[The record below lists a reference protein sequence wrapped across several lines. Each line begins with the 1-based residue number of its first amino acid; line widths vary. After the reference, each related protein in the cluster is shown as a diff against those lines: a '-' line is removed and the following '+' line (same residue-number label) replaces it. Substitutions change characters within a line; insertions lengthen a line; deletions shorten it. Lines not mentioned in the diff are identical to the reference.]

1 MVKASS
7 RHSRQH
13 QQIQKSHQG
22 VFFSDA
28 MNEKPFSFGE
38 ESREEFNLA
47 FQSHNNNIGGQNET
61 SIPTWDT
68 RAAPPGSVDSDS
80 HVSSQKVSYVDQ
92 HNYHSSHLGDSN
104 NQWNEYSAV
113 SGLSRR
119 GHDANSKNIWSEKRL
134 LPKSSDSSFYSAS
147 TNASIGAFS
156 VETCSAQFQ
165 KNSTTNHDNS
175 IRDISESLN
184 QLRFNGMSNDNKT
197 IAASISSNTTYS
209 SNTIPGVVAAS
220 SGSTGGTGESSLK
233 AQRYQPNYSHG
244 HKHPQ
249 STMNSSA
256 KIYYPS
262 GHSMLQQ
269 PPPGFQPRM
278 SDVRNVIFPKDTIG
292 GSIVNDNI
300 SYQGVHNQNGIRR
313 ENPRKQKIGK
323 RREGQNKERKHK
335 AEVTNNNLDGGNR
348 YRGNR
353 PKQSRRQT
361 GFEFDNDSYGTV
373 GDISTASSR
382 AIRMIMNPQEKNFAS
397 SGASLSSS
405 NTSALIASRLSLERL
420 AEDEGQHTSRG
431 ATIASKTQSRAILP
445 SMNDIELECLRDE
458 DDEECHTDGDEE
470 DSCFV
475 GADLSIDDTTVTTQ
489 SKKNDWLLRMNRRLT
504 EVPVGSLDPSTTPI
518 SAIMNAWAKTKSSHG
533 ASMVEKWLNRA
544 QEESDAGNTKV
555 VPTNKMFTMAVDAW
569 AKSGEGV
576 SAAQRAET
584 ILQHMNKKYQTTGL
598 ENLRPTTGI
607 FNAVINAW
615 ARSKEKIAPS
625 RAEQILKWMDNL
637 HKTNP
642 SIQPDKY
649 TFNTVIHAYAKSGG
663 VGAAKKAQELLNR
676 MHFMYQQGNNLAKPD
691 TITYNVVINSLAKS
705 GGKNAA
711 KEAEKLLGK
720 MHILYENGDLN
731 VKPNVVTYG
740 AVIDAYAKSG
750 EKHAAAR
757 ADALLAKMIHLNQMD
772 PTTHSDLSPNTYVF
786 NTVINAHAKSKEH
799 DAASKA
805 EEMLLAMNRL
815 HLQGLPNLKP
825 DAFTYTAVIDAWA
838 KSGYRGA
845 AARADQLLDTM
856 ESKYL
861 AGDIGLKPNTFTY
874 NAVINALA
882 KSGEPSAAARAERV
896 LQNMVNRHKHG
907 GSDDVKPTTINFNS
921 VLDAWAKSGGGRKA
935 AERAEEILEWMDRLY
950 KSGNYSVRPDTITFN
965 AVLDAW
971 ARSGDRMA
979 AHRAEQILD
988 HMDELY
994 RAGNEGVKPD
1004 TYTYNTLI
1012 NAHAKSSEKGSA
1024 ARAEHVL
1031 QVMKQRY
1038 LDGDD
1043 DFKPNTRTHTSV
1055 IDAWAKSGEK
1065 GAARRAEQI
1074 LNSMI
1079 ASFEESS
1086 DYDSKPNVHTAN
1098 AVCNACAFTKMEED
1112 RLDALQIAF
1121 RVYDWLV
1128 SQPDM
1133 EPDAYTYTILLS
1145 VCSNLLPR
1153 EDRSSR
1159 FSHAKSFFDKCCES
1173 GHVND
1178 YVLRKLRQTVSEQE
1192 YLALVDYQ
1200 GAGTLPPSWTRKIG
1214 HRNTRFNSSAAGG
1227 GNSVRSKNSARSNHS
1242 KRRHYSN

>member
-1 MVKASS
+1 MVNAVNSHPPTRRQPLEKLQERTFHPMNTAGQSF
-7 RHSRQH
+7 HS
-13 QQIQKSHQG
+13 
-22 VFFSDA
+22 V
-28 MNEKPFSFGE
+28 
-38 ESREEFNLA
+38 ESREELHLP
-47 FQSHNNNIGGQNET
+47 FQSYESTIPGQHNLPIPQWGDARASPPGFSGGDAHRNAIGQEPNPTILHNET
-61 SIPTWDT
+61 SNHWD
-68 RAAPPGSVDSDS
+68 GYSVQSGAS
-80 HVSSQKVSYVDQ
+80 RQPQQQRNVKSQ
-92 HNYHSSHLGDSN
+92 
-104 NQWNEYSAV
+104 
-113 SGLSRR
+113 
-119 GHDANSKNIWSEKRL
+119 NIWSSEKQSFR
-134 LPKSSDSSFYSAS
+134 PTSDASVYSAS
-147 TNASIGAFS
+147 TNPSIGS
-156 VETCSAQFQ
+156 Y
-165 KNSTTNHDNS
+165 
-175 IRDISESLN
+175 SLN
-184 QLRFNGMSNDNKT
+184 GLNAGSQRHHFGMQQSYNNYDIKDIAASMNRVHLNDRKDDSKT
-197 IAASISSNTTYS
+197 VGASISSNASYS
-209 SNTIPGVVAAS
+209 SNTVPGLVGAS
-220 SGSTGGTGESSLK
+220 SGSTGGTGGSSFTG
-233 AQRYQPNYSHG
+233 QPYQSNFSAFYPNT
-244 HKHPQ
+244 Q
-249 STMNSSA
+249 SMMNSSA
-256 KIYYPS
+256 QAFYPNQYPT
-262 GHSMLQQ
+262 QQ
-269 PPPGFQPRM
+269 NRAPPGFQPYEQNLPA
-278 SDVRNVIFPKDTIG
+278 SHGVQENVFLYSED
-292 GSIVNDNI
+292 
-300 SYQGVHNQNGIRR
+300 GVSAFD
-313 ENPRKQKIGK
+313 KIGPSKGRYNNRDTSK
-323 RREGQNKERKHK
+323 RKTGRSKER
-335 AEVTNNNLDGGNR
+335 AMNNRKNR
-348 YRGNR
+348 G
-353 PKQSRRQT
+353 KQSQRRNGHFEDAHT
-361 GFEFDNDSYGTV
+361 GSLDMSNSNSE
-373 GDISTASSR
+373 
-382 AIRMIMNPQEKNFAS
+382 AIRMMMNPHGQDLEIN
-397 SGASLSSS
+397 GGSSS
-405 NTSALIASRLSLERL
+405 SLDTSALAASRLPLDRFTVDNATVGS
-420 AEDEGQHTSRG
+420 TS
-431 ATIASKTQSRAILP
+431 ISSKTSGRAILP
-445 SMNDIELECLRDE
+445 SMNDIESESYHNKEGEDDSSETDDE
-458 DDEECHTDGDEE
+458 DYSYFLGGET
-470 DSCFV
+470 ST
-475 GADLSIDDTTVTTQ
+475 DDTTTN
-489 SKKNDWLLRMNRRLT
+489 SKKKDWLLRMNRRLS
-504 EVPVGSLDPSTTPI
+504 EIPVGELDPSTTPI
-518 SAIMNAWAKTKSSHG
+518 SAIMNGWAKTKSSHG
-533 ASMVEKWLNRA
+533 ASMVEKWLDRA
-544 QEESDAGNTKV
+544 QEEFDAGNTKV

-584 ILQHMNKKYQTTGL
+584 ILQHMNKKYQATRL
-598 ENLRPTTGI
+598 ENLKPSTGI

-642 SIQPDKY
+642 SIKPDKY

-676 MHFMYQQGNNLAKPD
+676 MHVMYQKGNELAKPD

-705 GGKNAA
+705 GGKDAA
-711 KEAEKLLGK
+711 REAEKLLTK
-720 MHILYENGDLN
+720 MHKLYENGDTH

-757 ADALLAKMIHLNQMD
+757 ADALLAKMIHLHQMD
-772 PTTHSDLSPNTYVF
+772 PSKHADLSPNTYVF

-815 HLQGLPNLKP
+815 HLQGIPNLKP

-856 ESKYL
+856 EAKYL
-861 AGDIGLKPNTFTY
+861 AGDTGLKPNTFTY

-896 LQNMVNRHKHG
+896 LHNMVNRHKHG
-907 GSDDVKPTTINFNS
+907 ASDDVKPTTINFNS

-935 AERAEEILEWMDRLY
+935 AERAEEILEWMDRLH
-950 KSGNYSVRPDTITFN
+950 KSGNDSVRPDTITFN

-994 RAGNEGVKPD
+994 RAGNHGVKPD

-1031 QVMKQRY
+1031 EVMKKRY
-1038 LDGDD
+1038 LDGDG

-1055 IDAWAKSGEK
+1055 VDAWAKSGEK

-1079 ASFEESS
+1079 ASFEETR
-1086 DYDSKPNVHTAN
+1086 DHDSKPNVHTAN
-1098 AVCNACAFTKMEED
+1098 AVCNACAFTKREED
-1112 RLDALQIAF
+1112 RHDALQIAF
-1121 RVYDWLV
+1121 RVYDWLE

-1153 EDRSSR
+1153 EDRVSR
-1159 FSHAKSFFDKCCES
+1159 FSHAKSFFEKCCAS

-1192 YLALVDYQ
+1192 YLTLVDYQ
-1200 GAGTLPPSWTRKIG
+1200 GAGALPASWTRKIG
-1214 HRNTRFNSSAAGG
+1214 HRNNRFSNPSGG
-1227 GNSVRSKNSARSNHS
+1227 GNGGMRNKHSTRSNRS
-1242 KRRHYSN
+1242 KRRGYGN

>member
-1 MVKASS
+1 MVNAKSN
-7 RHSRQH
+7 HSLRRQQPIEKLKEGAFSAVSTEPFH
-13 QQIQKSHQG
+13 SIQ
-22 VFFSDA
+22 
-28 MNEKPFSFGE
+28 
-38 ESREEFNLA
+38 ESREELYLP
-47 FQSHNNNIGGQNET
+47 FQNHS
-61 SIPTWDT
+61 SII
-68 RAAPPGSVDSDS
+68 RG
-80 HVSSQKVSYVDQ
+80 Q
-92 HNYHSSHLGDSN
+92 HNPPVPRWDARASPPNPHDLQLNVPFMDQNLPRNPGETNSRWDQYSEHSGASRHRQ
-104 NQWNEYSAV
+104 NQKSQ
-113 SGLSRR
+113 
-119 GHDANSKNIWSEKRL
+119 NIWSSQN
-134 LPKSSDSSFYSAS
+134 PSQNCDSSLYSAS
-147 TNASIGAFS
+147 TNPSIGSYSLGALNAS
-156 VETCSAQFQ
+156 SQQQSNYVGLQQSYNAG
-165 KNSTTNHDNS
+165 D
-175 IRDISESLN
+175 IRDITASMNRAHLN
-184 QLRFNGMSNDNKT
+184 DKDETKT
-197 IAASISSNTTYS
+197 LASYS
-209 SNTIPGVVAAS
+209 SSTVPGVVGAS
-220 SGSTGGTGESSLK
+220 SGSTGGTGGSSFTG
-233 AQRYQPNYSHG
+233 QPYRSNNYSAFYNY
-244 HKHPQ
+244 PQ
-249 STMNSSA
+249 QSMMNSSA
-256 KIYYPS
+256 QAFYPN
-262 GHSMLQQ
+262 QYPQ
-269 PPPGFQPRM
+269 ERAPPGFRPYEQPFG
-278 SDVRNVIFPKDTIG
+278 SAEIPERNFG
-292 GSIVNDNI
+292 
-300 SYQGVHNQNGIRR
+300 YNGM
-313 ENPRKQKIGK
+313 G
-323 RREGQNKERKHK
+323 
-335 AEVTNNNLDGGNR
+335 DGGNSIGFNNSSGGYPKNVR
-348 YRGNR
+348 ETNRRKNGKRDEWRNRKDRKSNERGPNNYRKNNR
-353 PKQSRRQT
+353 SKQQYPRKVEDYEDAYEQ
-361 GFEFDNDSYGTV
+361 V
-373 GDISTASSR
+373 GDASTANSD
-382 AIRMIMNPQEKNFAS
+382 AIRMMMNPQEDLPTTN
-397 SGASLSSS
+397 ASLPSSLD
-405 NTSALIASRLSLERL
+405 TSALAANRLPLDRFAVDSSQ
-420 AEDEGQHTSRG
+420 GVGSTKTSV
-431 ATIASKTQSRAILP
+431 RAILP
-445 SMNDIELECLRDE
+445 SMNDIEVESLHDKDVNDNGDVSD
-458 DDEECHTDGDEE
+458 DDEEEGSYFWAGE
-470 DSCFV
+470 SSV
-475 GADLSIDDTTVTTQ
+475 DDTTTN
-489 SKKNDWLLRMNRRLT
+489 SKKKDWLLRMNRRLT
-504 EVPVGSLDPSTTPI
+504 EISVGDLDPSTTPI
-518 SAIMNAWAKTKSSHG
+518 SAIMNGWAKTKSSHG
-533 ASMVEKWLNRA
+533 ASMVEKWLDRA
-544 QEESDAGNTKV
+544 QEEFDAGNTKV

-576 SAAQRAET
+576 SAAQRAES

-642 SIQPDKY
+642 SIKPDKY

-676 MHFMYQQGNNLAKPD
+676 MHVMYQQGNDLAKPD

-705 GGKNAA
+705 GGKDAA
-711 KEAEKLLGK
+711 REAEKLLAE
-720 MHILYENGDLN
+720 MHKLYENGDKH

-757 ADALLAKMIHLNQMD
+757 ADALLAKMIHLHQMD
-772 PTTHSDLSPNTYVF
+772 PSTHSDLSPNTYVF

-815 HLQGLPNLKP
+815 HLQGIPNLKP

-861 AGDIGLKPNTFTY
+861 AGDTGLKPNTFTY

-896 LQNMVNRHKHG
+896 LHNMVNRHKHG
-907 GSDDVKPTTINFNS
+907 ASDDVKPTTINFNS

-950 KSGNYSVRPDTITFN
+950 KSGNTSVRPDTITFN

-994 RAGNEGVKPD
+994 RAGNQGVKPD

-1031 QVMKQRY
+1031 EVMKQRY
-1038 LDGDD
+1038 LDGDG

-1055 IDAWAKSGEK
+1055 VDAWAKSGEK

-1074 LNSMI
+1074 LNNMI
-1079 ASFEESS
+1079 ASFEETG
-1086 DYDSKPNVHTAN
+1086 DFDSKPNVHTAN
-1098 AVCNACAFTKMEED
+1098 AVCNACAFTKREED
-1112 RLDALQIAF
+1112 RHDALQIAF
-1121 RVYDWLV
+1121 RVYDWLE
-1128 SQPDM
+1128 SQTDM

-1159 FSHAKSFFDKCCES
+1159 FSHAKSFFKKCCES

-1192 YLALVDYQ
+1192 YLTLVDYQ
-1200 GAGTLPPSWTRKIG
+1200 GAGALPASWTRKIG
-1214 HRNTRFNSSAAGG
+1214 HRNKRFTNSSGG
-1227 GNSVRSKNSARSNHS
+1227 GNGMRNKNSTRSNRS
-1242 KRRHYSN
+1242 KRRGCSN

>member
-1 MVKASS
+1 MVKAKS
-7 RHSRQH
+7 RHSLQRQP
-13 QQIQKSHQG
+13 IQKLQQG
-22 VFFSDA
+22 AFRSDETTEQHFSY
-28 MNEKPFSFGE
+28 GE
-38 ESREEFNLA
+38 ESREEFNLS
-47 FQSHNNNIGGQNET
+47 FHHHKRIIRDHHNS
-61 SIPTWDT
+61 SIPPWDM
-68 RAAPPGSVDSDS
+68 RAAPPAVTNVNSNQ
-80 HVSSQKVSYVDQ
+80 QKVSYANQKNDPNAQ
-92 HNYHSSHLGDSN
+92 LFKNS
-104 NQWNEYSAV
+104 NQWDGSSAHPGV
-113 SGLSRR
+113 NRQRR
-119 GHDANSKNIWSEKRL
+119 SATSQNIWSSENQSFQKD
-134 LPKSSDSSFYSAS
+134 SDSLYSTS
-147 TNASIGAFS
+147 TNPSIGAFS
-156 VETCSAQFQ
+156 LSTL
-165 KNSTTNHDNS
+165 NSSSQRNNNRVQYS
-175 IRDISESLN
+175 NNRNIQDISKSLH
-184 QLRFNGMSNDNKT
+184 QLQLNGTKHDDKT
-197 IAASISSNTTYS
+197 VAASISSNTTYS
-209 SNTIPGVVAAS
+209 NNTVPGLVGAS
-220 SGSTGGTGESSLK
+220 SGSTGGTGVSAFSDQQL
-233 AQRYQPNYSHG
+233 RPNLNS
-244 HKHPQ
+244 Q
-249 STMNSSA
+249 SMMNSDA
-256 KIYYPS
+256 QVFYPNHY
-262 GHSMLQQ
+262 GLNQERA
-269 PPPGFQPRM
+269 PPGFR
-278 SDVRNVIFPKDTIG
+278 
-292 GSIVNDNI
+292 
-300 SYQGVHNQNGIRR
+300 SYQYHESILNPSLRMLEESNPMYQRDSLRR
-313 ENPRKQKIGK
+313 K
-323 RREGQNKERKHK
+323 
-335 AEVTNNNLDGGNR
+335 GGNR
-348 YRGNR
+348 QDWKNHSHVDFSRASNNKKGFTNR
-353 PKQSRRQT
+353 KNRSK
-361 GFEFDNDSYGTV
+361 N
-373 GDISTASSR
+373 SSR
-382 AIRMIMNPQEKNFAS
+382 QEEVTREDTYATEDNFLNTDSQVVRMIMNPHEKDLQS
-397 SGASLSSS
+397 SGVSVSSS
-405 NTSALIASRLSLERL
+405 NTSLLAANRLPLDSL
-420 AEDEGQHTSRG
+420 AEDSNQMPAGTGSTLSTTCGR
-431 ATIASKTQSRAILP
+431 SILP
-445 SMNDIELECLRDE
+445 SMNDIELNSLH
-458 DDEECHTDGDEE
+458 DDEYKSDNEE
-470 DSCFV
+470 EYSYFV
-475 GADLSIDDTTVTTQ
+475 EAGSSLDDTTTT
-489 SKKNDWLLRMNRRLT
+489 SKKKDWLLRMNRRLT
-504 EVPVGSLDPSTTPI
+504 EVPIGDMDPSSTPI

-533 ASMVEKWLNRA
+533 ASMVEKWLERA
-544 QEESDAGNTKV
+544 QEEFDAGNTKV

-584 ILQHMNKKYQTTGL
+584 ILQHMNKKYQITGL

-642 SIQPDKY
+642 SIKPDKY
-649 TFNTVIHAYAKSGG
+649 TFNTVIHAYAKTGG
-663 VGAAKKAQELLNR
+663 VGAAKKAQDLLDR
-676 MHFMYQQGNNLAKPD
+676 MHVMYQEGNDCAKPD

-705 GGKNAA
+705 GGKDAA
-711 KEAEKLLGK
+711 VEAEKLLSK
-720 MHILYENGDLN
+720 MHKLYENGDVH

-750 EKHAAAR
+750 EKFAAAR
-757 ADALLAKMIHLNQMD
+757 ADALLAKMIHLHQMD
-772 PTTHSDLSPNTYVF
+772 SSTHSDLSPNTYVF
-786 NTVINAHAKSKEH
+786 NTVINAHAKSKAH

-815 HLQGLPNLKP
+815 HLQGIPNLKP

-861 AGDIGLKPNTFTY
+861 AGDVGLKPNTFTY

-896 LQNMVNRHKHG
+896 LHNMVNRHKHG
-907 GSDDVKPTTINFNS
+907 ASDDVKPTTINFNS

-994 RAGNEGVKPD
+994 RAGNQGVKPD

-1038 LDGDD
+1038 LDGDG

-1079 ASFEESS
+1079 ASFEESG

-1098 AVCNACAFTKMEED
+1098 AVCNACAFTRREED
-1112 RLDALQIAF
+1112 RHDALQIAF
-1121 RVYDWLV
+1121 RVYDWLAD
-1128 SQPDM
+1128 QPNM

-1153 EDRSSR
+1153 EDRPSR
-1159 FSHAKSFFDKCCES
+1159 FSHAKSFFEKCCES

-1192 YLALVDYQ
+1192 YLTLVNYQ
-1200 GAGTLPPSWTRKIG
+1200 GAGAMPPSWTRNIG
-1214 HRNTRFNSSAAGG
+1214 HKNTRFSNSLGG
-1227 GNSVRSKNSARSNHS
+1227 GSSIRSKNATRSNHS
-1242 KRRHYSN
+1242 RRRGNNK

>member
-1 MVKASS
+1 MVKAKS
-7 RHSRQH
+7 RYSLQRQPIEKI
-13 QQIQKSHQG
+13 QQGAFYPVQT
-22 VFFSDA
+22 V
-28 MNEKPFSFGE
+28 EKPFASVE
-38 ESREEFNLA
+38 ESREELYLS
-47 FQSHNNNIGGQNET
+47 FQGHRNIIRGHHNST
-61 SIPTWDT
+61 IPKWDE
-68 RAAPPGSVDSDS
+68 RAAPPTSMDSDVRLDAQKIAYMNQNNHGIVHSVDNS
-80 HVSSQKVSYVDQ
+80 
-92 HNYHSSHLGDSN
+92 
-104 NQWNEYSAV
+104 NQWDEYSAQ
-113 SGLSRR
+113 SGGNRQRQNSK
-119 GHDANSKNIWSEKRL
+119 SKNIWSSENQ
-134 LPKSSDSSFYSAS
+134 SVQNSDSSLYSGS
-147 TNASIGAFS
+147 TNPSISAFS
-156 VETCSAQFQ
+156 LGALNESSHRNYVGLQHSYNC
-165 KNSTTNHDNS
+165 N
-175 IRDISESLN
+175 IRHISESMNRIHLKS
-184 QLRFNGMSNDNKT
+184 MKDDNRT
-197 IAASISSNTTYS
+197 VTASISSTTTYS
-209 SNTIPGVVAAS
+209 TNTVPGVVGAS
-220 SGSTGGTGESSLK
+220 SGSTGGTGGSSYTGH
-233 AQRYQPNYSHG
+233 QYQLSYSPG
-244 HKHPQ
+244 HHH
-249 STMNSSA
+249 SRSMMNSSA
-256 KIYYPS
+256 QVFYPNQYP
-262 GHSMLQQ
+262 LQLDRA
-269 PPPGFQPRM
+269 PPGFGPHDQFESTTNTSSPEIPEERNFIYPR
-278 SDVRNVIFPKDTIG
+278 
-292 GSIVNDNI
+292 
-300 SYQGVHNQNGIRR
+300 NGISAYDSTSYCSGR
-313 ENPRKQKIGK
+313 NQKITRGK
-323 RREGQNKERKHK
+323 
-335 AEVTNNNLDGGNR
+335 
-348 YRGNR
+348 
-353 PKQSRRQT
+353 SRRKSEKREEWRNREQKSVEDV
-361 GFEFDNDSYGTV
+361 GVSDKEKGTV
-373 GDISTASSR
+373 NRETHSKHSHRHETKCEDAYAQVEDISNANSD
-382 AIRMIMNPQEKNFAS
+382 AIRMMMNPQERDLPAAGVSSAS
-397 SGASLSSS
+397 SD
-405 NTSALIASRLSLERL
+405 TSALAANRLPLDRFDGESS
-420 AEDEGQHTSRG
+420 Q
-431 ATIASKTQSRAILP
+431 ATVGTGTTLSKRSGRSILP
-445 SMNDIELECLRDE
+445 SMNDIEVESLHDKDNEHDFSDDDDE
-458 DDEECHTDGDEE
+458 DGSYFWGGE
-470 DSCFV
+470 SSV
-475 GADLSIDDTTVTTQ
+475 DDTTTN
-489 SKKNDWLLRMNRRLT
+489 SKKKDWLLRMNRRLT
-504 EVPVGSLDPSTTPI
+504 DIPVGDLDPSTTPI

-533 ASMVEKWLNRA
+533 ASMVEKWLDRA
-544 QEESDAGNTKV
+544 QEEFDAGNTKV

-642 SIQPDKY
+642 SIKPDKY

-676 MHFMYQQGNNLAKPD
+676 MHLMYQKGNNLAKPD

-705 GGKNAA
+705 GGKDAA
-711 KEAEKLLGK
+711 REAEKLLSK
-720 MHILYENGDLN
+720 MHKFYENGDKH

-757 ADALLAKMIHLNQMD
+757 ADALLAKMIHLHQMD

-815 HLQGLPNLKP
+815 HMQGIPNLKP

-861 AGDIGLKPNTFTY
+861 AGDMGLKPNTFTY

-896 LQNMVNRHKHG
+896 LHNMVNRHKHG
-907 GSDDVKPTTINFNS
+907 ASDDVKPTTINFNS

-979 AHRAEQILD
+979 ANRAEQILD

-994 RAGNEGVKPD
+994 RAGNQGVKPD

-1038 LDGDD
+1038 LDGDG

-1079 ASFEESS
+1079 ASFEESG

-1098 AVCNACAFTKMEED
+1098 AVCN
-1112 RLDALQIAF
+1112 
-1121 RVYDWLV
+1121 V
-1128 SQPDM
+1128 
-1133 EPDAYTYTILLS
+1133 
-1145 VCSNLLPR
+1145 
-1153 EDRSSR
+1153 R
-1159 FSHAKSFFDKCCES
+1159 FPGSKSFLSSSMDKPNIFFSIFFLFLGMCIHQK
-1173 GHVND
+1173 G
-1178 YVLRKLRQTVSEQE
+1178 
-1192 YLALVDYQ
+1192 
-1200 GAGTLPPSWTRKIG
+1200 
-1214 HRNTRFNSSAAGG
+1214 
-1227 GNSVRSKNSARSNHS
+1227 
-1242 KRRHYSN
+1242 

>member
-1 MVKASS
+1 MVKANTRLS
-7 RHSRQH
+7 RHRQPTEKS
-13 QQIQKSHQG
+13 QQG
-22 VFFSDA
+22 DFFSDA
-28 MNEKPFSFGE
+28 MNERLLSSGQ
-38 ESREEFNLA
+38 ESREEFNLP
-47 FQSHNNNIGGQNET
+47 FHSHNNNIRGRHDT
-61 SIPTWDT
+61 SVPPWDN
-68 RAAPPGSVDSDS
+68 RAAPPGSVESDP
-80 HVSSQKVSYVDQ
+80 HLSSQQISYPNQ
-92 HNYHSSHLGDSN
+92 HRYHNARPIEAN
-104 NQWNEYSAV
+104 NQWNQYTSE
-113 SGLSRR
+113 SGLSRHTR
-119 GHDANSKNIWSEKRL
+119 DANSKNIWSTKRL
-134 LPKSSDSSFYSAS
+134 LPKVSDTSFYSAS
-147 TNASIGAFS
+147 TNPSIGAFS
-156 VETCSAQFQ
+156 DDAQHSQFQ
-165 KNSTTNHDNS
+165 RSTHENHENS
-175 IRDISESLN
+175 IRDISGSINRLH
-184 QLRFNGMSNDNKT
+184 LKGLSSDSKT
-197 IAASISSNTTYS
+197 TAASISSNNTYS

-220 SGSTGGTGESSLK
+220 SGSTGGTAESSLTG
-233 AQRYQPNYSHG
+233 QRHQPNYLHCRQHG
-244 HKHPQ
+244 Q
-249 STMNSSA
+249 SMMNSSA
-256 KIYYPS
+256 KIYYPTL
-262 GHSMLQQ
+262 HAMQQ
-269 PPPGFQPRM
+269 KPPPGFV
-278 SDVRNVIFPKDTIG
+278 SEEGNSIYPKN
-292 GSIVNDNI
+292 SISTRDNTNRHSNRYQND
-300 SYQGVHNQNGIRR
+300 SRR
-313 ENPRKQKIGK
+313 GNSKKQIGK
-323 RREGQNKERKHK
+323 RHEGQNTDRKHK
-335 AEVTNNNLDGGNR
+335 TELEDSNRVKGNR
-348 YRGNR
+348 HRKNR
-353 PKQSRRQT
+353 SKQPHLQT
-361 GFEFDNDSYGTV
+361 GLEFDNNSFGI
-373 GDISTASSR
+373 GEERSTTSSR
-382 AIRMIMNPQEKNFAS
+382 AIRVIMNPQEKDATS

-405 NTSALIASRLSLERL
+405 NASTLAANRLPLDL
-420 AEDEGQHTSRG
+420 LTEDNSQ
-431 ATIASKTQSRAILP
+431 TIAGTTTISSKLSNRAILP
-445 SMNDIELECLRDE
+445 SINDAELEYLRDE
-458 DDEECHTDGDEE
+458 DDDYTDGDEE
-470 DSCFV
+470 DSYFV
-475 GADLSIDDTTVTTQ
+475 GADLSIDNTTITNH
-489 SKKNDWLLRMNRRLT
+489 SKKNDWLLRMNRRLV
-504 EVPVGSLDPSTTPI
+504 EVPVGNLDPSSTPI

-544 QEESDAGNTKV
+544 QEEFDAGNAKV

-584 ILQHMNKKYQTTGL
+584 ILHHMNKKYQTTGL

-637 HKTNP
+637 HKANP

-663 VGAAKKAQELLNR
+663 AGAAKKAQELLSR
-676 MHFMYQQGNNLAKPD
+676 MHLMNQQGNNLVKPD

-711 KEAEKLLGK
+711 REAEKLLGK
-720 MHILYENGDLN
+720 MHVLYENGDLN

-750 EKHAAAR
+750 EKNAAAR

-772 PTTHSDLSPNTYVF
+772 PTIHSDLSPNTYVF

-805 EEMLLAMNRL
+805 EEMLMAMNRL
-815 HLQGLPNLKP
+815 HVQGMPDLKP

-861 AGDIGLKPNTFTY
+861 AGDMGLKPNTFTY

-896 LQNMVNRHKHG
+896 LHNMVNRHKHG

-994 RAGNEGVKPD
+994 REGNQGVKPD

-1038 LDGDD
+1038 LDGDG

-1074 LNSMI
+1074 LNNMI
-1079 ASFEESS
+1079 ATFEESG
-1086 DYDSKPNVHTAN
+1086 DYNSKPNVHTAN
-1098 AVCNACAFTKMEED
+1098 AVCNVCCYELCL
-1112 RLDALQIAF
+1112 R
-1121 RVYDWLV
+1121 
-1128 SQPDM
+1128 
-1133 EPDAYTYTILLS
+1133 
-1145 VCSNLLPR
+1145 CSNRLL
-1153 EDRSSR
+1153 R
-1159 FSHAKSFFDKCCES
+1159 FCVGKSYMLS
-1173 GHVND
+1173 L
-1178 YVLRKLRQTVSEQE
+1178 Y
-1192 YLALVDYQ
+1192 
-1200 GAGTLPPSWTRKIG
+1200 
-1214 HRNTRFNSSAAGG
+1214 
-1227 GNSVRSKNSARSNHS
+1227 
-1242 KRRHYSN
+1242 